1 MVDFNGTYYA
11 YVHTLQGDI
20 GAIVDNTGTK
30 VVEYG
35 YDAWGKPTKVWS
47 LTHPSDSTL
56 TSAYAKLAQLNPF
69 RYRGYVWDEETGL
82 YSLRSRYYD
91 PAWGRF
97 LNMDSIIAKGLLG
110 HNVFLYCK
118 NRPVTHSDTSG
129 KSDRSIL
136 DQIGDWLSDLAN
148 LQLSAQM
155 YAYSADMRLLK
166 NVAKSVLS
174 KFGDHTYGVQLTL
187 TGQFG
192 AAGQFSPIGLVID
205 TQGNYG
211 AIISGGFGGGSPAAS
226 ASVVFSMTNA
236 PDIHKL
242 NGLAAQVG
250 ASGAMILDIGGDYI
264 TFSDAETGEIYM
276 GGSIAS
282 GVSFPVGL
290 EFHGLV
296 TMSAVQVEGNL
307 FEDMENIATELESMA
322 SIVYP
327 Y

>member
-1 MVDFNGTYYA
+1 M
-11 YVHTLQGDI
+11 
-20 GAIVDNTGTK
+20 
-30 VVEYG
+30 
-35 YDAWGKPTKVWS
+35 
-47 LTHPSDSTL
+47 
-56 TSAYAKLAQLNPF
+56 
-69 RYRGYVWDEETGL
+69 
-82 YSLRSRYYD
+82 
-91 PAWGRF
+91 
-97 LNMDSIIAKGLLG
+97 
-110 HNVFLYCK
+110 
-118 NRPVTHSDTSG
+118 
-129 KSDRSIL
+129 
-136 DQIGDWLSDLAN
+136 
-148 LQLSAQM
+148 
-155 YAYSADMRLLK
+155 
-166 NVAKSVLS
+166 
-174 KFGDHTYGVQLTL
+174 
-187 TGQFG
+187 
-192 AAGQFSPIGLVID
+192 
-205 TQGNYG
+205 
-211 AIISGGFGGGSPAAS
+211 
-226 ASVVFSMTNA
+226 VFSMTNA